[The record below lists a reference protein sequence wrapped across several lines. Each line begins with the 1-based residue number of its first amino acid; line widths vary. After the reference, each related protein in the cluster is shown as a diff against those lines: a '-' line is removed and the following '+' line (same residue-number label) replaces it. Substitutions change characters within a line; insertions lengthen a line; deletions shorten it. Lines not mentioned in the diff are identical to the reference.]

1 MAQLFD
7 FGAVMAPVNAQV
19 SANQQQYGQALQNAS
34 AGQQVRAQQ
43 MQMDAAET
51 NKQALQAFNQDWQ
64 AAAGDPSKLSQLAY
78 KYPTQIAELKNRMGL
93 MDDMKSATAGQLANG
108 ANIAMQQG
116 PQAVQQFLA
125 TNQGGLQQLGIDP
138 SQAWQQYQQDPQA
151 FQNTVNA
158 VQLAG
163 NTSKDQLNHAQ
174 EVMKN
179 QTTIRGQDLDAAAKG
194 ADRNLR
200 YLGIVNDRLN
210 TQIAQET
217 NEIKRQQLIQ
227 QQQKAQSDSLNTK
240 RDFLQN
246 YNQQAGNL
254 NQYMQDAQKLL
265 QAPDELLE
273 GATGVSGLYARNTL
287 TNNPEKDFWRNVQ
300 QMQGQARLLAVQ
312 QTKGSGTISN
322 VEGEAYQKA
331 FLALDENSSPKQIRK
346 AVKNWQ
352 RFLEDRQQALQSS
365 QGGRA
370 KQYEAEVEASD
381 RGVPQQALDYL
392 RKNPDNATKEQFR
405 AKYGYLPEGL

>member
-19 SANQQQYGQALQNAS
+19 SANQQQYGQALQNAA

-78 KYPTQIAELKNRMGL
+78 KYPSQIAELKNRMGL

-138 SQAWQQYQQDPQA
+138 NQAWQQYQQDPQA

-179 QTTIRGQDLDAAAKG
+179 QTTIRGQDLNAASQA

-200 YLGIVNDRLN
+200 YLGLVNDRLN
-210 TQIAQET
+210 TQISQAK
-217 NEIKRQQLIQ
+217 NQLEVQKLQ
-227 QQQKAQSDSLNTK
+227 QQQSTAQQQKIDTQ
-240 RDFLQN
+240 RDWLQN
-246 YNQQAGNL
+246 YDTQIGNFK
-254 NQYMQDAQKLL
+254 QYAADASKVA
-265 QAPDELLE
+265 QAPDSLLD
-273 GATGVSGLYARNTL
+273 AVTGYSGKINRNIPGS
-287 TNNPEKDFWRNVQ
+287 PEASFWNDIG

-312 QTKGSGTISN
+312 QTKGSGAISN
-322 VEGEAYQKA
+322 AEGEAYQKA
-331 FLALDENSSPKQIRK
+331 FLALDENSSPAQIKK
-346 AVKNWQ
+346 AVTNWNK
-352 RFLEDRQQALQSS
+352 FLQDRASATTNS

-370 KQYEAEVEASD
+370 AEYRANVEAAD
-381 RGVPQQALDYL
+381 RGVPQQAVDYL

>member
-19 SANQQQYGQALQNAS
+19 SANQQQYGQALQNAA

-51 NKQALQAFNQDWQ
+51 NKQNLQAFNQDWQ
-64 AAAGDPSKLSQLAY
+64 AAAGDPAKLSQLAY

-138 SQAWQQYQQDPQA
+138 NQAWQQYQQDPQA

-179 QTTIRGQDLDAAAKG
+179 QTTIRGQDLNAASQA

-200 YLGIVNDRLN
+200 YLGLVNDRLN
-210 TQIAQET
+210 TQISQAK
-217 NEIKRQQLIQ
+217 NQLEVQKLQ
-227 QQQKAQSDSLNTK
+227 QQQSTAQQQKIDTQ
-240 RDFLQN
+240 RDWLQN
-246 YNQQAGNL
+246 YDTTIGNFK
-254 NQYMQDAQKLL
+254 QYATDAAKVA
-265 QAPDELLE
+265 QAPD
-273 GATGVSGLYARNTL
+273 S
-287 TNNPEKDFWRNVQ
+287 
-300 QMQGQARLLAVQ
+300 LLAAV
-312 QTKGSGTISN
+312 TGYSG
-322 VEGEAYQKA
+322 
-331 FLALDENSSPKQIRK
+331 
-346 AVKNWQ
+346 
-352 RFLEDRQQALQSS
+352 
-365 QGGRA
+365 
-370 KQYEAEVEASD
+370 
-381 RGVPQQALDYL
+381 
-392 RKNPDNATKEQFR
+392 
-405 AKYGYLPEGL
+405 

>member
-138 SQAWQQYQQDPQA
+138 NQAWQQYQQDPQD

-179 QTTIRGQDLDAAAKG
+179 QTTIRGQDLNAASQA

-200 YLGIVNDRLN
+200 YLGLVNDRLN
-210 TQIAQET
+210 TQISQAK
-217 NEIKRQQLIQ
+217 NQLEVQKLQ
-227 QQQKAQSDSLNTK
+227 QQQSTAQQQKIDTQ
-240 RDFLQN
+240 RDWLQN
-246 YNQQAGNL
+246 YDTQLGNFK
-254 NQYMQDAQKLL
+254 QYVSDAAKVA
-265 QAPDELLE
+265 QAPDELLK
-273 GATGVSGLYARNTL
+273 AVTGYSGKINRNIPGS
-287 TNNPEKDFWRNVQ
+287 PEASFWNDVQ

-312 QTKGSGTISN
+312 QTKGSGAISN
-322 VEGEAYQKA
+322 AEGEAYQKA
-331 FLALDENSSPKQIRK
+331 FLALNENSSPAQIKK
-346 AVKNWQ
+346 AVGNWNK
-352 RFLEDRQQALQSS
+352 FLEDRASATTTS

-370 KQYEAEVEASD
+370 TEYRANVEAAD
-381 RGVPQQALDYL
+381 RGVPQQAVDYL

>member
-138 SQAWQQYQQDPQA
+138 NQAWQQYQQDPQA

-179 QTTIRGQDLDAAAKG
+179 QTTIRGQDLNAASQA

-200 YLGIVNDRLN
+200 YLGLVNDRLN
-210 TQIAQET
+210 TQISQAK
-217 NEIKRQQLIQ
+217 NQLEVQKLQ
-227 QQQKAQSDSLNTK
+227 QQQSTAQQQKIDTQ
-240 RDFLQN
+240 RDWLQN
-246 YNQQAGNL
+246 YDTQLGNFK
-254 NQYMQDAQKLL
+254 QYVSDAAKVA
-265 QAPDELLE
+265 QAPDELLK
-273 GATGVSGLYARNTL
+273 AVTGYSGKINRNIPGS
-287 TNNPEKDFWRNVQ
+287 PEASFWNDVQ

-312 QTKGSGTISN
+312 QTKGSGAISN
-322 VEGEAYQKA
+322 AEGEAYQKA
-331 FLALDENSSPKQIRK
+331 FLALNENSSPAQIKK
-346 AVKNWQ
+346 AVGNWNK
-352 RFLEDRQQALQSS
+352 FLEDRASATTTS

-370 KQYEAEVEASD
+370 AEYRVNVEAAD
-381 RGVPQQALDYL
+381 RGVPQQAVDYL

>member
-138 SQAWQQYQQDPQA
+138 NQAWQQYQQDPQA

-179 QTTIRGQDLDAAAKG
+179 QTTIRGQDLNAASQA

-200 YLGIVNDRLN
+200 YLGLVNDRLN
-210 TQIAQET
+210 TQISQAK
-217 NEIKRQQLIQ
+217 NQLEVQKLQ
-227 QQQKAQSDSLNTK
+227 QQQSTAQQQKIDTQ
-240 RDFLQN
+240 RDWLQN
-246 YNQQAGNL
+246 YDTQLGNFK
-254 NQYMQDAQKLL
+254 QYVSDAAKVA
-265 QAPDELLE
+265 QAPDELLK
-273 GATGVSGLYARNTL
+273 AVTGYSGKINRNIPGS
-287 TNNPEKDFWRNVQ
+287 PEASFWNDVQ

-312 QTKGSGTISN
+312 QTKGSGAISN
-322 VEGEAYQKA
+322 AEGEAYQKA
-331 FLALDENSSPKQIRK
+331 FLALNENSSPAQIKK
-346 AVKNWQ
+346 AVGNWNK
-352 RFLEDRQQALQSS
+352 FLEDRASATTTS

-370 KQYEAEVEASD
+370 AEYRANVEAAD
-381 RGVPQQALDYL
+381 RGVPQQAVDYL